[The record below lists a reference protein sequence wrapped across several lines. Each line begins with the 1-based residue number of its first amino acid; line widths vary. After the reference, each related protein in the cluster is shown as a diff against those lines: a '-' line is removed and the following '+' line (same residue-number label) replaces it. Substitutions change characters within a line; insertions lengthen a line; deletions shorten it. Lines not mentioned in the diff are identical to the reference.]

1 MNGGTREK
9 CLALAALLAVL
20 LGGPA
25 SAAQGQ
31 ASAFSRE
38 TNPLIL
44 ATIRKAST
52 RLADPR
58 CQQILSDFRDREGHT
73 LQEKLA
79 SLGSSGQEYLEQI
92 QFYESSRKARCEKT
106 RVLAATSP
114 GSRVVYLCGLKLV
127 EWTLRDPNYAV
138 AVIIHEELHSLG
150 LGEDPPS
157 SEEITY
163 QVISRCAK

>member
-9 CLALAALLAVL
+9 RLALAALLAVL
-20 LGGPA
+20 LGDPA
-25 SAAQGQ
+25 RPVRGE
-31 ASAFSRE
+31 ASGFPRE
-38 TNPLIL
+38 ANPRIL
-44 ATIRKAST
+44 ATIRKASA

-58 CQQILSDFRDREGHT
+58 CQQVFSDFRDREGHT

-79 SLGSSGQEYLEQI
+79 SLGSTGQEYLEQI
-92 QFYESSRKARCEKT
+92 QFYESSRNANCEWSQ
-106 RVLAATSP
+106 VLATTSP
-114 GSRVVYLCGLKLV
+114 GSHVVYLCGLKLAK
-127 EWTLRDPNYAV
+127 WTLRDPDYAV

-163 QVISRCAK
+163 QVNVRCAK